1 MVGAA
6 PGLKHAAQIASI
18 ALTLGVPVALSAFAP
33 IVLAATTSYVPS
45 GSCRDGRP
53 HGAYEL
59 RMPDGQLRVAG
70 AFNQGKRT
78 GTFLFWTGAGVRI
91 ALLPFDDDVLS
102 GTVALWYST
111 GSPKSEPKRKLET
124 VYAAGLPAGGVRS
137 WYPDGRARGDYRY
150 THGALTEAR
159 AWNERG
165 SPLSETDA
173 RAMAARDSNLDEQFY
188 STLEAIVRDHPPP
201 CDDDGKRT

>member
-1 MVGAA
+1 MGAA
-6 PGLKHAAQIASI
+6 PELKHAAQVAQI
-18 ALTLGVPVALSAFAP
+18 ALTLGVPVALAAIAP
-33 IVLAATTSYVPS
+33 VALGAMTSYVPS

-78 GTFLFWTGAGVRI
+78 GTFLFWTRAGVRI

-102 GTVALWYST
+102 GTVALWYSA
-111 GSPKSEPKRKLET
+111 GGPKSEPRRKLEA
-124 VYAAGLPAGGVRS
+124 VYAAGRPAGGVRS
-137 WYPDGRARGDYRY
+137 WYPDGRARGEYRY
-150 THGALTEAR
+150 TQGTLTEAR

-165 SPLSETDA
+165 AALSETDA
-173 RAMAARDSNLDEQFY
+173 RAMAARDSSLDEQFY

-201 CDDDGKRT
+201 CDAEGRKT